1 MEPFPHHY
9 RVGTEA
15 EPEGAVLVTSEGLAP
30 LTTAPPLEFGGPGD
44 KWSPE
49 TLLVGAA
56 ADCFV
61 LTFRA
66 IAAASKLA
74 WTRLECDAEGV
85 LERVDGVARFN
96 RLDLRARLVL
106 PGDGDEERARRL
118 LEKAEKNCLVTNS
131 LALTPSLTAEVI
143 ME

>member
-15 EPEGAVLVTSEGLAP
+15 GPEGAVLVTSEGLVP

-74 WTRLECDAEGV
+74 WTHLECDAEGV

-131 LALTPSLTAEVI
+131 LVLTPSLTAEVI
-143 ME
+143 LE